1 MSTAAATAAAT
12 TTTTTTTTATTATAT
27 ATTMKKP
34 VNENTK
40 TKSSNKRPRAPIA
53 CFRCHHKK
61 VRCDG
66 VHPNCTRCMSTGVL
80 CAYPSSRRSRTTQP
94 TNVDPFIDNLSH
106 LEARIRRIESDL
118 ANQRSMVHSIVN
130 SPISNDDLESKM
142 VKTEMEV
149 QDSRSILAQ
158 LRLRGEQRISRNKR
172 AAAAAATA
180 ATAATATAATA
191 AAFNSNAN
199 TAHAPSTSAANN
211 ANTAASLSMRTTK
224 EEKAKN
230 KQLNTKSTSNR
241 TTPKSS
247 KLAKQAQGNRSNV
260 SQTISH
266 SDSSIGFTEAVAP
279 SSFYFQDMMLGN
291 NADLTCYDSL
301 PPGHGMDWTLFDQQ
315 DHAQNAEMH
324 QQAAAT
330 AAMMSTSST
339 SSLFP
344 PHAATINEHHPMIMF
359 HNHHQQQQQDQMM
372 MDKSP
377 LSSTRSSSLAS
388 NYGGYPVVLQ
398 PSNST
403 NSVNS
408 NVTALSS
415 TTSCTS
421 ISSAACDNI
430 FNFNMD
436 DMLMSHPVGQ
446 QDVRMLPNNNTQVWY
461 YHQSS

>member
-1 MSTAAATAAAT
+1 MSTATS
-12 TTTTTTTTATTATAT
+12 TTTTTATTATTT
-27 ATTMKKP
+27 ATSTMKKP
-34 VNENTK
+34 SSENTR

-66 VHPNCTRCMSTGVL
+66 VHPNCTRCLSTGVL

-130 SPISNDDLESKM
+130 SPIPNDELESKM
-142 VKTEMEV
+142 IKTEMEV

-172 AAAAAATA
+172 AAAAAAT
-180 ATAATATAATA
+180 TA
-191 AAFNSNAN
+191 SAN
-199 TAHAPSTSAANN
+199 NAHAPSTSAANN
-211 ANTAASLSMRTTK
+211 ANTAASLSLPITK
-224 EEKAKN
+224 EEKVKN

-241 TTPKSS
+241 AAPKNS
-247 KLAKQAQGNRSNV
+247 KSPKQAQGHRSNA
-260 SQTISH
+260 SQTISK
-266 SDSSIGFTEAVAP
+266 SDNSMMGLVEAAAP

-291 NADLTCYDSL
+291 NTDLACYDSL
-301 PPGHGMDWTLFDQQ
+301 PPGHGMDWTLFDQN
-315 DHAQNAEMH
+315 DDAQNAGMH
-324 QQAAAT
+324 QQAAAAAAAT
-330 AAMMSTSST
+330 AVMMSSS
-339 SSLFP
+339 SSSNLFHP
-344 PHAATINEHHPMIMF
+344 NTATTTLSEHHPMMMF
-359 HNHHQQQQQDQMM
+359 HNQHHHQQQQQDQMM

-388 NYGGYPVVLQ
+388 NFGGYPVTLQ

-436 DMLMSHPVGQ
+436 DMLMNHHPAGQ
-446 QDVRMLPNNNTQVWY
+446 QGIWCM
-461 YHQSS
+461 

>member
-1 MSTAAATAAAT
+1 MSTTAI
-12 TTTTTTTTATTATAT
+12 TA
-27 ATTMKKP
+27 ATTMKKSTNT
-34 VNENTK
+34 NENQK

-66 VHPNCTRCMSTGVL
+66 IHPNCTRCLSTGVL

-130 SPISNDDLESKM
+130 SPISDDNNNNELESKM
-142 VKTEMEV
+142 IKTELEV

-158 LRLRGEQRISRNKR
+158 LRLRGEQRISRSKR
-172 AAAAAATA
+172 AATANANVATA
-180 ATAATATAATA
+180 SMSAST
-191 AAFNSNAN
+191 NAN
-199 TAHAPSTSAANN
+199 TTSVNP
-211 ANTAASLSMRTTK
+211 SLSLPLTK
-224 EEKAKN
+224 EEKTKN
-230 KQLNTKSTSNR
+230 KQLNAKSISNR
-241 TTPKSS
+241 TTPKSN
-247 KLAKQAQGNRSNV
+247 KPKQVQ
-260 SQTISH
+260 SH
-266 SDSSIGFTEAVAP
+266 RPNASSITKSDSNINAATTATTTTTTNTNIITAP
-279 SSFYFQDMMLGN
+279 SSSFYFQDMMLNN
-291 NADLTCYDSL
+291 NADLNCYDNL

-315 DHAQNAEMH
+315 DNNAEMH
-324 QQAAAT
+324 QQSAAA
-330 AAMMSTSST
+330 AAIMSSSSSSS

-344 PHAATINEHHPMIMF
+344 PNASTITTLSEHNPMMMF
-359 HNHHQQQQQDQMM
+359 HHQQQQQDQMM
-372 MDKSP
+372 MEKSP

-388 NYGGYPVVLQ
+388 NLGEYPVILQ

-421 ISSAACDNI
+421 MSSAACDNI

-436 DMLMSHPVGQ
+436 DMMLPHHSGQ
-446 QDVRMLPNNNTQVWY
+446 QGILYNYTIDTNVLFTY
-461 YHQSS
+461 FYL

>member
-1 MSTAAATAAAT
+1 MS
-12 TTTTTTTTATTATAT
+12 TATAT
-27 ATTMKKP
+27 MKKSTSD
-34 VNENTK
+34 NTK

-66 VHPNCTRCMSTGVL
+66 NRPNCTRCLSTGVL

-130 SPISNDDLESKM
+130 SPIPINGELESKM
-142 VKTEMEV
+142 MKTELEV

-158 LRLRGEQRISRNKR
+158 LRLRGEQRISKSKR
-172 AAAAAATA
+172 AAAAAAAAAAANSNSSVNATSTA
-180 ATAATATAATA
+180 APNSAATSAVL
-191 AAFNSNAN
+191 
-199 TAHAPSTSAANN
+199 TS
-211 ANTAASLSMRTTK
+211 SLSLPLTK

-230 KQLNTKSTSNR
+230 KQLNTKSVASTNR

-247 KLAKQAQGNRSNV
+247 KSAKPAQSHRSNA
-260 SQTISH
+260 SQSNTFGKSDAIST
-266 SDSSIGFTEAVAP
+266 GAP
-279 SSFYFQDMMLGN
+279 SSFYFQDMMLDSN
-291 NADLTCYDSL
+291 TDLHCYDGL

-315 DHAQNAEMH
+315 DNAGHAELH
-324 QQAAAT
+324 QQAAAS
-330 AAMMSTSST
+330 AAMMSSSSSS

-344 PHAATINEHHPMIMF
+344 SNATAMNEQNQLMMF
-359 HNHHQQQQQDQMM
+359 HHHQQQQQQDHAMM
-372 MDKSP
+372 EKSP
-377 LSSTRSSSLAS
+377 LSSTRSSSLSS
-388 NYGGYPVVLQ
+388 NLGGYPVILQ

-403 NSVNS
+403 NSINS

-421 ISSAACDNI
+421 MSSACDNI

-436 DMLMSHPVGQ
+436 DMMLQ
-446 QDVRMLPNNNTQVWY
+446 QHNNGRQGMCIFHMYIINMLTECV
-461 YHQSS
+461 HA